1 MDLKERFN
9 SNRWFYTE
17 LIVSLVFLEVF
28 MAEAVARC
36 GTSDAPAP
44 IVCDNIYLMV
54 FAVVPFTAYAVA
66 RLIDYFQDS
75 PVRPPKS
82 DV

>member
-1 MDLKERFN
+1 MNLKQRFN

-28 MAEAVARC
+28 LAEAVTRC
-36 GTSDAPAP
+36 GTPNAPASV
-44 IVCDNIYLMV
+44 VCDNVYLMV

-66 RLIDYFQDS
+66 RFVDYFRDS
-75 PVRPPKS
+75 PVRPPETG
-82 DV
+82 